1 MFALY
6 HSTPMYTADWLNVL
20 HAADTLLNQCES
32 LVADLSDVVYTS
44 ESTVLP
50 GGTVGKHLRHLVDH
64 YHAIVSASG
73 NTQPIDYD
81 HRLRDVPMEL
91 DRAHA
96 LRTLASLRRALVD
109 LKPLGHAAPVTV
121 RVMVTGD
128 GTCATLGTTLG
139 RELAFATH
147 HGVHH
152 QAMMRAIVGEFGV
165 EITSD
170 FGKAPSTIHHELST
184 KR

>member
-1 MFALY
+1 M
-6 HSTPMYTADWLNVL
+6 HHPDWLNVL
-20 HAADTLLNQCES
+20 HAADALLKQCES
-32 LVADLSDVVYTS
+32 LVADLPDFVYTS

-50 GGTVGKHLRHLVDH
+50 GGTVGKHMRHVADH
-64 YHAIVSASG
+64 YHAIIAGSA
-73 NTQPIDYD
+73 NTQPVDYD
-81 HRLRDVPMEL
+81 HRLRDVPMEV

-96 LRTLASLRRALVD
+96 LRTLASLRAAISE
-109 LKPLGHAAPVTV
+109 LKPLGHAAPVSV

-128 GTCATLGTTLG
+128 GSGATLGTTLG

-152 QAMMRAIVGEFGV
+152 QAMMRAIAGEFGV
-165 EITSD
+165 DLASD